1 MAEAA
6 VQERTAPQN
15 MPSDES
21 VIAVNLSK
29 IRKAQDEAA
38 SHHGSLR
45 SVLKHAEGKGIHLKA
60 AKRALSIVK
69 NGDPEAWL
77 EETQEITRYL
87 RIMRHGITSNQL
99 QLDFGTTLE
108 PVDEK
113 AALDGRM
120 AGLDVDESIHEGSN
134 PHSLETKAGQA
145 WLKAFREGRAERDII
160 LSMAEVEPD
169 DEGDDDEEGG
179 ED

>member
-6 VQERTAPQN
+6 VQERVTQN
-15 MPSDES
+15 APSDES

-38 SHHGSLR
+38 SHHGTLR
-45 SVLKHAEGKGIHLKA
+45 SVLKHAEGKGVHLKA

-99 QLDFGTTLE
+99 DLDFGTTLE
-108 PVDEK
+108 PLDEK
-113 AALDGRM
+113 AELDGRA
-120 AGLDVDESIHEGSN
+120 AGLDVDDLVTEASN
-134 PHSLETKAGQA
+134 PHDLHTKAGQA
-145 WLKAFREGRAERDII
+145 WLNAFRQGRAERDII
-160 LSMAEVEPD
+160 LSMAAEEAEAD
-169 DEGDDDEEGG
+169 DDVDDEEGD

>member
-1 MAEAA
+1 MSEQAKQNTPDDEA
-6 VQERTAPQN
+6 
-15 MPSDES
+15 

-29 IRKAQDEAA
+29 IRTAQEAAA
-38 SHHGSLR
+38 SHHGTLR
-45 SVLKHAEGKGIHLKA
+45 SILKHAEGKGVHLKA

-87 RIMRHGITSNQL
+87 RIMRHGITSNKL

-120 AGLDVDESIHEGSN
+120 AGLDVDESVHEGSN

-169 DEGDDDEEGG
+169 DEAGDDDEDD